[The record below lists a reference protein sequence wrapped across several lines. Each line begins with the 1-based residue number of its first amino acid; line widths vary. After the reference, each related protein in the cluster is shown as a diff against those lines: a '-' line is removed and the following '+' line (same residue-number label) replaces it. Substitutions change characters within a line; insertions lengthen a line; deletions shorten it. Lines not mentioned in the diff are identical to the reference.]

1 MRSLLPCITVAQIDS
16 VVAWTSWSR
25 ESRDEMTI
33 PQLRQ
38 EAKDL
43 RDLGN
48 RFLLYGEK
56 HSLDDAWRR
65 LAELFRQ
72 VPLVLGN
79 RASGFALE
87 GVPKSLEEVSEH
99 ADHIMWVC
107 NDAEAHAS
115 GQIPGDYG
123 T

>member
-1 MRSLLPCITVAQIDS
+1 
-16 VVAWTSWSR
+16 
-25 ESRDEMTI
+25 MTI

-43 RDLGN
+43 RDLAN

-72 VPLVLGN
+72 APLVLGN
-79 RASGFALE
+79 RARGLTLD
-87 GVPKSLEEVSEH
+87 GVPKSWDEVSER
-99 ADHIMWVC
+99 ADHIIRVC
-107 NDAEAHAS
+107 NDAEPKA
-115 GQIPGDYG
+115 I
-123 T
+123 

>member
-1 MRSLLPCITVAQIDS
+1 
-16 VVAWTSWSR
+16 
-25 ESRDEMTI
+25 MTI

-43 RDLGN
+43 RDLAN

-56 HSLDDAWRR
+56 HSLDDAWRQ

-79 RASGFALE
+79 RASGFTLKD
-87 GVPKSLEEVSEH
+87 VPKSWDELSER
-99 ADHIMWVC
+99 ADHIIQVC
-107 NDAEAHAS
+107 NDAEAQAS
-115 GQIPGDYG
+115 GEIPADYG

>member
-1 MRSLLPCITVAQIDS
+1 
-16 VVAWTSWSR
+16 
-25 ESRDEMTI
+25 MTI
-33 PQLRQ
+33 QQLRQ
-38 EAKDL
+38 AAKDL
-43 RDLGN
+43 RDLAN

-79 RASGFALE
+79 RASGFTLE

>member
-1 MRSLLPCITVAQIDS
+1 MPERHDHGKNLVGKVRIELC
-16 VVAWTSWSR
+16 
-25 ESRDEMTI
+25 
-33 PQLRQ
+33 
-38 EAKDL
+38 AKSFILQVYEILARHNL
-43 RDLGN
+43 RDLAN

-79 RASGFALE
+79 RASGFTLE
-87 GVPKSLEEVSEH
+87 GVPKSWDEVSER
-99 ADHIMWVC
+99 ADHIIQVC
-107 NDAEAHAS
+107 NDAEAQAS
-115 GQIPGDYG
+115 GEIPADYG